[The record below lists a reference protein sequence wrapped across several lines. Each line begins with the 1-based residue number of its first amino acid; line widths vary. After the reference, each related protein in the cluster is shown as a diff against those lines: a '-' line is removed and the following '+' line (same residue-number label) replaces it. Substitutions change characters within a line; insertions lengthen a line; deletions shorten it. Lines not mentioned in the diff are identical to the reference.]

1 MEKKFKFSENP
12 TASKIVYTVVIAILA
27 VSAIVV
33 GIISAS
39 SRKDTTPPDNS
50 GNIVETPGEN
60 DDGNQNQGAGNET
73 ESPKPTVFVAPT
85 VGTVAKMHSL
95 DTPVFSVTLGSWR
108 VHTGIDI
115 STAEGAEVFSAAD
128 GEVSAIYE
136 DPLFGLTVEVSH
148 SNNIKTVYS
157 NLAKDGSIAVA
168 VGDAVSLG
176 DMIGHVGDS
185 AISELADEAHLHFEI
200 KVNDTS
206 VNPLDYLSEESKK
219 ASLGLDA

>member
-33 GIISAS
+33 GIVSAA
-39 SRKDTTPPDNS
+39 SRKDTTPPEDN
-50 GNIVETPGEN
+50 GGIVETPN
-60 DDGNQNQGAGNET
+60 DNGGANQNQGTPNENET
-73 ESPKPTVFVAPT
+73 PKPTVFVAPA
-85 VGTVAKMHSL
+85 VGTVAKSHSL
-95 DTPVFSVTLGSWR
+95 DTPVFSVTLGAWR

-115 STAEGAEVFSAAD
+115 STEEGAEVFSAAD

-157 NLAKDGSIAVA
+157 NLAKDGSIAVS
-168 VGDAVSLG
+168 VGDAIALG

-200 KVNDTS
+200 KVNDAS

-219 ASLGLDA
+219 ASLGLDS